1 MQMENTVYALNN
13 TKPYD
18 NFDTESFLHQA
29 INFAAKHWGLEC
41 LF

>member
-13 TKPYD
+13 TNAYD
-18 NFDTESFLHQA
+18 NFDTQSLLQQA
-29 INFAAKHWGLEC
+29 INFPAKHWGLEC